1 MPIAKT
7 PFTNTRVFLKLIK
20 WKVQERI
27 LRHGFKKKV
36 ELSIRSPDAL
46 THPLHEKKA
55 SWDRAAP
62 SSEGLRLKLCW
73 SVWRQEGNPFG
84 QNFLLY
90 MVDVFYHGQLMQIH
104 IQWYVLKHE
113 NPEGWKFLPYTT
125 NMIFPSWCARVVLFL
140 QKGLKKNIGKFQ

>member
-62 SSEGLRLKLCW
+62 SSKGLRLKLCW

-90 MVDVFYHGQLMQIH
+90 MVDFFYHGQLMQIH
-104 IQWYVLKHE
+104 IQWYVLKQE
-113 NPEGWKFLPYTT
+113 NLRVENSFPTPRIWYFPADVPELCFSY
-125 NMIFPSWCARVVLFL
+125 
-140 QKGLKKNIGKFQ
+140 KKV